1 MQIARGLSR
10 PSAAE
15 TRTQERTRV
24 PCVICKFVTQLDWRR
39 LGIFL
44 PLSVVI
50 AVIVL
55 GMLAPAIAP
64 FDPTAQ
70 QLGLRLKPPSWLAG
84 GDARF
89 LLGTDHLGRD
99 ILSRLLY
106 GARVSLPIAIAAMT
120 VGACIGI
127 TLGLLSGYYK
137 GSVDSVVTKLIDI
150 QLSFPF
156 ILFAIA
162 VIAVAGPS
170 LAVLI
175 LVLSARSWT
184 TFARVVRAET
194 ITICSSDYVLAA
206 RSLGATHLRTI
217 FRHIAPNILPLA
229 AVIATLDVGAL
240 IILEST
246 LSFLGLGIQPP
257 TVSWGKELSDAR
269 QYMQIAWW
277 TTTFPGLAILIVVL
291 SVNLLG
297 DFLRDMLDPRMRGR

>member
-1 MQIARGLSR
+1 M
-10 PSAAE
+10 
-15 TRTQERTRV
+15 
-24 PCVICKFVTQLDWRR
+24 
-39 LGIFL
+39 
-44 PLSVVI
+44 PLSVVL

-55 GMLAPAIAP
+55 AVLADVIAP
-64 FDPTAQ
+64 FNPTVQ
-70 QLGLRLKPPSWLAG
+70 QLGLRLHPPSWLSG

-120 VGACIGI
+120 VGALIGI
-127 TLGLLSGYYK
+127 PLGLLSGYYK

-170 LAVLI
+170 LAVLV

-194 ITICSSDYVLAA
+194 ILISSSDYVLAA
-206 RSLGATHLRTI
+206 RSLGATHLRII

-229 AVIATLDVGAL
+229 AVIGTLDVGAL

-269 QYMQIAWW
+269 QYIQLAWW

-291 SVNLLG
+291 SINLLG
-297 DFLRDMLDPRMRGR
+297 DFLRDLLDPRMRGR

>member
-1 MQIARGLSR
+1 MAR
-10 PSAAE
+10 
-15 TRTQERTRV
+15 
-24 PCVICKFVTQLDWRR
+24 LDWRR
-39 LGIFL
+39 LRIVL
-44 PLSVVI
+44 PLLVVL
-50 AVIVL
+50 VVVVL
-55 GMLAPAIAP
+55 AALAPVIAP
-64 FDPTAQ
+64 FEPTAQ
-70 QLGLRLKPPSWLAG
+70 QLALRLRPPSWAPG
-84 GDARF
+84 GDGRF

-106 GARVSLPIAIAAMT
+106 GARVSLPIATAATT
-120 VGACIGI
+120 VGALIGI
-127 TLGLLSGYYK
+127 TLGVLAGYYK
-137 GSVDSVVTKLIDI
+137 GLVDSIVTKLIDI

-170 LAVLI
+170 LAVLVI
-175 LVLSARSWT
+175 VLAARSWT

-194 ITICSSDYVLAA
+194 FAIGSSDYVLAA

-229 AVIATLDVGAL
+229 AVIGTLDVGAL

-257 TVSWGKELSDAR
+257 AVSWGKELSEAR
-269 QYMQIAWW
+269 QYIQLAWW

-291 SVNLLG
+291 SINLLG
-297 DFLRDMLDPRMRGR
+297 DFLRDLLDPRMRGR